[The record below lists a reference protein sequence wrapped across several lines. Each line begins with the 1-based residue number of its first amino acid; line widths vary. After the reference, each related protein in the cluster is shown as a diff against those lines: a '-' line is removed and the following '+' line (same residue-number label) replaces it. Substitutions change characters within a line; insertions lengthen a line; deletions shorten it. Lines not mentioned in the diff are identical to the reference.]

1 MPMKNMNRQTRFHVG
16 YWIAAVLGLLAL
28 QYFYTT
34 AQKVAASTALPEPRL
49 A

>member
-34 AQKVAASTALPEPRL
+34 AQKVAAIRL
-49 A
+49 VANPSS